1 MPLVPQV
8 PGPRRRAGITLA
20 RMKMA
25 ALALTA
31 AFAAP
36 AQAQTYPSKPV
47 HFVVPFP
54 ASGATDIMTRVVQRE
69 LEKAL
74 GQPVI
79 VDNKP
84 GAGGSIGS
92 AFVAKSAP
100 DGYTIQMATSS
111 THSIGPALQKLPYDP
126 EKDFAPVCL
135 VANAANILVVSPAL
149 GVGSTRELIALA
161 KSKPGQLN
169 YASSGTGTII
179 HLSGE
184 LFVRMAGVSMQHIP
198 YKGTA
203 LAAAD
208 IKSGQIA
215 MMIDNIVSA
224 IPFMKSG
231 LEKGIAVTSAKRSD
245 VLAELPTVAESGLP
259 GYVSVTYFGVFAPAG
274 TPAAI
279 VARLNA
285 ELVRIVRS
293 PDIKAKFL
301 ELGADP
307 VGSTPEAL
315 AAAVKADAEKWSK
328 VIRDAGITVQ

>member
-1 MPLVPQV
+1 MK
-8 PGPRRRAGITLA
+8 TLFLA
-20 RMKMA
+20 LAA
-25 ALALTA
+25 ALAL
-31 AFAAP
+31 P
-36 AQAQTYPSKPV
+36 VQAQNFPSKAV

-54 ASGATDIMTRVVQRE
+54 ASGATDIMTRVVQRK
-69 LEKAL
+69 LEEAL

-84 GAGGSIGS
+84 GAGGAIGS

-100 DGYTIQMATSS
+100 DGYTILMATTS
-111 THSIGPALQKLPYDP
+111 THSIGPSLQKLAYDP
-126 EKDFAPVCL
+126 QKDFAPVCL

-149 GVGSTRELIALA
+149 NVSSVRELIALA
-161 KSKPGQLN
+161 KAKPGQLN

-184 LFVRMAGVSMQHIP
+184 LFVRMAGVSMQHVP

-215 MMIDNIVSA
+215 MMIDNVVSA

-231 LEKGIAVTSAKRSD
+231 LEKGVAVTSAKRSD
-245 VLAELPTVAESGLP
+245 VLPELPTVAESGLP

-274 TPAAI
+274 TPPAV
-279 VARLNA
+279 VARLNS
-285 ELVRIVRS
+285 ELVKIVHQ
-293 PDIKAKFL
+293 PDTKAKFL

-307 VGSTPEAL
+307 VGSTPDAL
-315 AAAVKADAEKWSK
+315 AAAVKADAEKWGK
-328 VIRDAGITVQ
+328 VIREAGIKAE